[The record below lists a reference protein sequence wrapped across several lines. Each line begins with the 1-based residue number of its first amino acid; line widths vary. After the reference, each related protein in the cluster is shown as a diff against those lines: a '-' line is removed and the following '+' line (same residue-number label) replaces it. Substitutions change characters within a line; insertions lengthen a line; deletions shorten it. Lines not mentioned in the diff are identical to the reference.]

1 MKRIASL
8 VLASVFGGA
17 LALGGFFL
25 VNGLQEN
32 NSVVKDASQ
41 NPKVFQTKYVPTT
54 VATLDGEAIDFTKA
68 AEETVNA
75 VVHVKNKAVAGKNP
89 LEEFLFGSTKRS
101 NKPRIVGA
109 GSGVIISPDG
119 YIITNNHVIKGA
131 EDIEITLNNQKTYK
145 AEVIGAH
152 ERSDIALLK
161 IDDKGLPFV
170 PFANSDNVRIGE
182 WVLAVGNPFNLT
194 STVTAGIVSAKARD
208 INISN
213 NTKIESFIQT
223 DAAVNPG
230 NSGGALVNVRGELV
244 GINTAITSQT
254 GSYVGYSFAVPS
266 NIAKKVIEDI
276 MEFGDVQTA
285 YIGIG
290 FADLDSNEARELD
303 LGATE
308 GVLITRLTDNG
319 GAQEAGIKVND
330 IIVRAG
336 NVKINKFAD
345 LQGFL
350 SSKRPGDE
358 INVTVLRNGY
368 EKDFGVKLK
377 NQFSKLT
384 YDKYDYTKFHL
395 GNVKKISKAKA
406 EKFRINYGVEITNL
420 TNRQLSERLGV
431 KNGDMILK
439 IDETKVYDAEGLEAT
454 LRKSKGKEI
463 IVQILSQNNT
473 VEHIRMYV
481 QS

>member
-25 VNGLQEN
+25 VTDSPESTSLNDTN
-32 NSVVKDASQ
+32 Q
-41 NPKVFQTKYVPTT
+41 NPKVFQTKYIPTT
-54 VATLDGEAIDFTKA
+54 VATLDDEAIDFTKA

-75 VVHVKNKAVAGKNP
+75 VVHVKNKAVASSNP
-89 LEEFLFGSTKRS
+89 LEEFLFGNSRRS
-101 NKPRIVGA
+101 GKPRTVGA

-119 YIITNNHVIKGA
+119 YIITNNHVIRGA

-145 AEVIGAH
+145 AQVVGAH

-208 INISN
+208 INVSN
-213 NTKIESFIQT
+213 NSKIESFIQT

-285 YIGIG
+285 YLGIN
-290 FADLDSNEARELD
+290 FAELDSEEARNLD

-336 NVKINKFAD
+336 NVDINKFSD

-350 SSKRPGDE
+350 SSKRPGDKV
-358 INVTVLRNGY
+358 NVTVLRNGY
-368 EKDFGVKLK
+368 EKDFTVKLK
-377 NQFSKLT
+377 NQFSKET
-384 YDKYDYTKFHL
+384 IDKLDYTKNYIGSL
-395 GNVKKISKAKA
+395 KKISKSIASKY
-406 EKFRINYGVEITNL
+406 RINYGLE
-420 TNRQLSERLGV
+420 LSSNINPFLIDQGV
-431 KNGDMILK
+431 NKGDVVLK
-439 IDETKVYDAEGLEAT
+439 VNETKVYTVEDVEAI
-454 LRKSKGKEI
+454 LRKNKGKQ
-463 IVQILSQNNT
+463 VILQVLND
-473 VEHIRMYV
+473 EGYAEYIRANILN
-481 QS
+481 

>member
-1 MKRIASL
+1 MKKITSL

-17 LALGGFFL
+17 LALGGYFVL
-25 VNGLQEN
+25 IDTPSSETGIT
-32 NSVVKDASQ
+32 NSDQQ
-41 NPKVFQTKYVPTT
+41 NPKVFQTNYIPTSK
-54 VATLDGEAIDFTKA
+54 ASLSDDAIDFTKA

-75 VVHVKNKAVAGKNP
+75 VVHVKNKAVQSSNP
-89 LEEFLFGSTKRS
+89 LEEFFFGRS
-101 NKPRIVGA
+101 RNSGERRIVGT

-119 YIITNNHVIKGA
+119 YIITNNHVIRGA
-131 EDIEITLNNQKTYK
+131 EDVEIILNNQKSYT
-145 AEVIGAH
+145 AEIIGAH
-152 ERSDIALLK
+152 QNSDIALLK
-161 IDDKGLPFV
+161 INDDNLPYV

-194 STVTAGIVSAKARD
+194 STVTAGIVSAKGRD

-213 NTKIESFIQT
+213 PNMIESFIQT

-276 MEFGDVQTA
+276 MEFGDVQKA

-290 FADLDSNEARELD
+290 YANLDSEEARKLD
-303 LGATE
+303 LGATQ
-308 GVLITRLTDNG
+308 GVLVTRITESG

-330 IIVRAG
+330 IITGVG
-336 NVKINKFAD
+336 NVKVSRFAD
-345 LQGFL
+345 LQGYL

-358 INVTVLRNGY
+358 INVSVLRNGY
-368 EKDFGVKLK
+368 EKDFKVKLK

-384 YDKYDYTKFHL
+384 YDKYDYTRFHL
-395 GNVKKISKAKA
+395 GQVKRINKSAAQKLS
-406 EKFRINYGVEITNL
+406 INYGVEVARLNSDINKSSI
-420 TNRQLSERLGV
+420 SE
-431 KNGDMILK
+431 GDIILK
-439 IDETKVYDAEGLEAT
+439 VNDAKVYDADSFEALLRSNKGREVILEV
-454 LRKSKGKEI
+454 LKSEDI
-463 IVQILSQNNT
+463 I
-473 VEHIRMYV
+473 HRIRMNV
-481 QS
+481 QG